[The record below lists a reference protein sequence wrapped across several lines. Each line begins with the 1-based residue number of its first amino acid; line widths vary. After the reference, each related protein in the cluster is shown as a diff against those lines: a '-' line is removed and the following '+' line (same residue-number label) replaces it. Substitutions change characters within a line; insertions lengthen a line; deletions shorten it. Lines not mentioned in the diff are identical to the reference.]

1 MVRFYILETDKR
13 DHHKSQSEN
22 SHANEEEGDKPDEDQ
37 YQGDDQDF
45 SEPKMLEIGKSIT

>member
-45 SEPKMLEIGKSIT
+45 SETKMLEIGKSIT